1 VTAVTHL
8 VDEIAHTDNGA
19 EQQRGTPDP
28 AAYVLIVDDEPVV
41 RNFLKRCLEAS
52 GYPVKQAGNAD
63 QALELMAA
71 TPASVVL
78 CDIRMPGHDG
88 LWLAERLR
96 ANWPRTAI
104 IMATAVDDHDTVRQ
118 SSALGVADYLIKPI
132 AAEHL
137 LHVVGR
143 ADRART
149 ERELAAKRGALSVH
163 ERDMT
168 DGRLEHGIEA
178 EYTLE
183 HPVKC
188 SACGERIT
196 TLRAVRLIR
205 SRVNF
210 TSTLPRRGRI
220 VTCPRCLAIM
230 PVELGSF

>member
-1 VTAVTHL
+1 MTHL
-8 VDEIAHTDNGA
+8 VDEIARTDTGA
-19 EQQRGTPDP
+19 EQQPATPDP
-28 AAYVLIVDDEPVV
+28 AACVLIVDDEPVV
-41 RNFLKRCLEAS
+41 RDFLKRCLEAS

-63 QALELMAA
+63 EALELMAA
-71 TPASVVL
+71 IPASVVL
-78 CDIRMPGHDG
+78 CDIRMPGQDG

-96 ANWPRTAI
+96 AKWPRTAI
-104 IMATAVDDHDTVRQ
+104 IMATAVDDHDIIRQ
-118 SSALGVADYLIKPI
+118 SSALGAADYLIKPI

-137 LHVVGR
+137 LQVVGR
-143 ADRART
+143 AVRART
-149 ERELAAKRGALSVH
+149 ERESAERGASSSP

-188 SACGERIT
+188 SACGESIS

-230 PVELGSF
+230 PVELGNF

>member
-1 VTAVTHL
+1 MTHH
-8 VDEIAHTDNGA
+8 EIARTDTGA
-19 EQQRGTPDP
+19 EQQPATPDP
-28 AAYVLIVDDEPVV
+28 AACVLIVDDEPVV
-41 RNFLKRCLEAS
+41 RDFLKRCLEAS

-63 QALELMAA
+63 EALELMAA
-71 TPASVVL
+71 IPASVVL
-78 CDIRMPGHDG
+78 CDIRMPGQDG

-96 ANWPRTAI
+96 AKWPRTAI
-104 IMATAVDDHDTVRQ
+104 IMATAVDDHDIIRQ
-118 SSALGVADYLIKPI
+118 SSALGAADYLIKPI

-137 LHVVGR
+137 LQVVGR
-143 ADRART
+143 AVRART
-149 ERELAAKRGALSVH
+149 ERESAERGASSSP

-188 SACGERIT
+188 SACGESIS

-230 PVELGSF
+230 PVELGNF